1 MPKHKEYQSA
11 NYAKALIMAKCK
23 LLQQVL
29 NYAKS

>member
-11 NYAKALIMAKCK
+11 AYAKALIMAKRK
-23 LLQQVL
+23 LYPKAL